1 MRAWAR
7 LGFSRAAETARD
19 PPALLLHPACAYMM
33 WFPKRKEERER
44 QSDECAR
51 RGVGI
56 GFRAS
61 VRVAWN
67 KLEYF
72 WREYMGLVRDGDEKR

>member
-44 QSDECAR
+44 ETERRVRETRCRYWVSCKRAR
-51 RGVGI
+51 G
-56 GFRAS
+56 
-61 VRVAWN
+61 
-67 KLEYF
+67 LE
-72 WREYMGLVRDGDEKR
+72 